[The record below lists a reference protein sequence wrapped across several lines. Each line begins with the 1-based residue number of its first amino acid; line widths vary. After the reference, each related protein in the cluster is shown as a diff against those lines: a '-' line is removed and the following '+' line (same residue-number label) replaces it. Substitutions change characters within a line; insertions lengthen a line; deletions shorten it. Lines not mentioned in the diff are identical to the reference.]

1 MAGGLRTCAEATI
14 RIAGNVKCVNCCMK
28 HNALSAR
35 HTLNEDVEMQK
46 LVQLYHNLLEKDRY
60 V

>member
-1 MAGGLRTCAEATI
+1 
-14 RIAGNVKCVNCCMK
+14 MK